1 MRFKAV
7 PVTGTMKH
15 VPAVI
20 AFLSSGC
27 GLSVT
32 LAPTGLGP
40 GALSDGP
47 LPDLLQG
54 RNLTGA
60 QASRAGYAR

>member
-27 GLSVT
+27 EDLGTFPVQGGDVAEVNLSLVICPPVYP
-32 LAPTGLGP
+32 AGCDVCAMTGK
-40 GALSDGP
+40 
-47 LPDLLQG
+47 
-54 RNLTGA
+54 
-60 QASRAGYAR
+60 